1 MKLTKIEAYEIQS
14 FAFRVMTGYVAP
26 GKDPSPMAD
35 EAPYEERCAAWDEW
49 RNKYARCILAMLHG
63 FEALIDRDDDP
74 ISRIEAAL
82 KAEQGYYSEI
92 ATPCVWKQGYRQGRA
107 SATGKAEDFEALA
120 DMVRGWATERQI
132 IPNSTPTAQ
141 LLKTMSELGELAD
154 ATTKN
159 SKHEITDGVGDVLVC
174 LINYC
179 ALQNIDPVVCLHEAY
194 NQIKDRK
201 GTLLPSGVFVKENQ

>member
-1 MKLTKIEAYEIQS
+1 MNENERLHAEIEKLTKERDHWHAARRNAIA
-14 FAFRVMTGYVAP
+14 AG
-26 GKDPSPMAD
+26 
-35 EAPYEERCAAWDEW
+35 EELIRRFEQQRAA
-49 RNKYARCILAMLHG
+49 I
-63 FEALIDRDDDP
+63 
-74 ISRIEAAL
+74 
-82 KAEQGYYSEI
+82 
-92 ATPCVWKQGYRQGRA
+92 WKQGYRQGRA